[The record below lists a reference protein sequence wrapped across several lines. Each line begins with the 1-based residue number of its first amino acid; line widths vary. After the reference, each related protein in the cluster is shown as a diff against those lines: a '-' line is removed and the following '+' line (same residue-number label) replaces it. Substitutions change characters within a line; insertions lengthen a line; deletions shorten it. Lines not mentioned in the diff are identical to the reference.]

1 MKYYQFILLILF
13 TSFLSTSTYAKRYAL
28 LVGIDKYAQSY
39 GPGTLHSCINDA
51 NGIRN
56 CLLSDSSRWL
66 QANIN
71 ILTDTQAKKDDIRTK
86 LTFLSTR
93 AKSGDIVLYFHS
105 SHGGNHSG
113 TDAYLCSYNANYEDY
128 ELAEDLAKFK
138 DGVKIIVV
146 LDSCYSGGMYKGDS
160 STVAPI
166 NNGWNFA
173 QNVMNKYAKT
183 STRAATKSP
192 SIAWITACNYN
203 ELSLSGVPY
212 SLFTEKALF
221 SFIYGDTSSNGTISF
236 KELFEYAQPRVK
248 IENKTQTVQ
257 YLNGSLL
264 SATEIISVIPNNTD
278 VQNGLDLSNEIQAF
292 TKPGPKSSWRKIT
305 INTHDGIDAAQSG
318 AIGDNETSECSI
330 RLFGPGTL
338 SFWWKTSSSYSDY
351 LNITIDNN
359 TPFTSISG
367 IRSWEKKTI
376 KLGPG
381 EHFIRWIYKKDSSYS
396 YGLDCG
402 WVDQVVFTP
411 AEGNIDLDLANAI
424 DAPTFTIKRG
434 GNKNAFR
441 QTTMTQD
448 GIDAAKTGNCSDNQT
463 SWFTT
468 TVTGPGT
475 ISFWWKVSSELKY
488 DHFDFSIDGETK
500 SRISGEQE
508 WAYKI
513 YIVEEG
519 EHTIGWG
526 YTKDS
531 QDSSGSDCGWVDQMV
546 WLDNIDAD
554 GDGLNNVEEY
564 IAGTDPTDP
573 TSCFKVTANNPTIEW
588 TAMSNRIYRIYYTEN
603 LEEDF
608 QLLTPTEFEA
618 PTHSYTDPLHNS
630 NDKCFYKMDVRIKE

>member
-28 LVGIDKYAQSY
+28 LVGIDKYDSSY
-39 GPGTLHSCINDA
+39 DPGTLYSCINDVK
-51 NGIRN
+51 GIRN

-66 QANIN
+66 PGDLVLYQNTFASKSNI
-71 ILTDTQAKKDDIRTK
+71 
-86 LTFLSTR
+86 R
-93 AKSGDIVLYFHS
+93 AKLNAFSQNARSGDLVLYFHS

-113 TDAYLCSYNANYEDY
+113 TDAYLCSYNENYEDY

-146 LDSCYSGGMYKGDS
+146 LDSCYSGGMYKGTA
-160 STVAPI
+160 STH
-166 NNGWNFA
+166 GWNFA
-173 QNVMNKYAKT
+173 QNVMNKYVKT
-183 STRAATKSP
+183 SKRAAKKSAN
-192 SIAWITACNYN
+192 IAWITACNYD

-376 KLGPG
+376 KLGLG

-411 AEGNIDLDLANAI
+411 EEGTTSTSLANAI
-424 DAPTFTIKRG
+424 DAPTLTIKTG
-434 GNKNAFR
+434 GNDNCFN
-441 QTTMTQD
+441 QITTTHD
-448 GIDAAKTGNCSDNQT
+448 GVDAAKTGNCANNQT

-475 ISFWWKVSSELKY
+475 ISFWWKVSSQYEY
-488 DHFDFSIDGETK
+488 DNFDFLIDGEIKT
-500 SRISGEQE
+500 RTSGTQN
-508 WAYKI
+508 WQYKI

-519 EHTIGWG
+519 EHTIGWSYSKD
-526 YTKDS
+526 YTS
-531 QDSSGSDCGWVDQMV
+531 SSGSDCGWVDQMV

-554 GDGLNNVEEY
+554 GDGLNNEEEY

-573 TSCFKVTANNPTIEW
+573 TSCFKVMVNKPTIEW
-588 TAMSNRIYRIYYTEN
+588 TAMPNRIYRIYYTES
-603 LEEDF
+603 LEDDF

-618 PTHSYTDPLHNS
+618 PTHSYTDPLHNA